1 MVPHRRLVA
10 VLAGDVQWRAA
21 VVVREVEFNPQDL
34 ANTAWAYA
42 TAGHSAPALFD
53 ALASASVRSAPWKL
67 TAPIGSRD
75 DLDGK
80 LSVRRVLTREPSRP
94 RGSGQNRAIT
104 AKIAFETP
112 EKRVE
117 RSAPASKP
125 D

>member
-1 MVPHRRLVA
+1 MVGLVGVVRFVGVVGVVGLVRLVGL
-10 VLAGDVQWRAA
+10 VGLGRL
-21 VVVREVEFNPQDL
+21 VRLV
-34 ANTAWAYA
+34 
-42 TAGHSAPALFD
+42 G
-53 ALASASVRSAPWKL
+53 LASASVRSAPWKL